1 MYSCR
6 VRLSART
13 LDFHSGKTGSIPV
26 RGTIALSSNGRTA
39 DFGSANLRSSRS
51 GAMQCDCSITFN
63 QGVFMKT
70 MFVAAVAVLMFTACT
85 KKVDENLQGESA
97 APIVA
102 DTMPAKPETTQE
114 SKPEVVKPVEGPAAK

>member
-6 VRLSART
+6 VLLSARKP
-13 LDFHSGKTGSIPV
+13 DFHSGKTGSIPV

-63 QGVFMKT
+63 LGVFMKT
-70 MFVAAVAVLMFTACT
+70 MFVAAVAVLMFTACA
-85 KKVDENLQGESA
+85 KKADEVQPESA
-97 APIVA
+97 APIQAETVSAPA
-102 DTMPAKPETTQE
+102 D
-114 SKPEVVKPVEGPAAK
+114 SSVKPVEGPAAK